1 MHRFTFRWMVW
12 FGAVVV
18 WVGGFPAEGKDFLA
32 AASQQACVEAGDIY
46 SQEALNLDSV
56 NLGAVVFSAGL
67 LPDDSTA
74 YLDVTDCSGDG
85 ILDIAISRSGAEDP
99 IQASMTFS
107 PNLCSGNA
115 PQVVEILLQ
124 HESSCT
130 LKAYDETFTQVDTAT
145 ALVSSATQW
154 LTLNSP
160 AGIRTILFEGS
171 VICIL
176 RVCWS
181 CEPWIENTPTP
192 TPTSTPSPTPN
203 PNCAEAGEVYSE
215 EVFNLES
222 VNLGMAEFTSGIL
235 LNGSTSYLHI
245 TDCSGDGGLDVLINR
260 SDEEDPVQVK
270 MVLSSN
276 LCSGNA
282 PQQVNL
288 LIRNGNACVL
298 TAYDETFTKVD
309 SATAASS
316 LEPQWVT
323 LGSPAGIRTVLFTG
337 SEICVLRVCR
347 DCQAHFEDTPT
358 PTVTTTPTATEQQQ
372 EPTSTPTSTPRDT
385 ATPTPTSTNVLRP
398 TVRPGRECIDFNG
411 DNIVDHEDL
420 LIFITEWQHAISN

>member
-1 MHRFTFRWMVW
+1 MRRFTFRRMVW
-12 FGAVVV
+12 LGAVVV

-46 SQEALNLDSV
+46 SQEAPNLDSV

-85 ILDIAISRSGAEDP
+85 LLDIAISRSEAEDP

-124 HESSCT
+124 HENSCT

-145 ALVSSATQW
+145 ALAGSATQW
-154 LTLNSP
+154 LTVNSP

-171 VICIL
+171 EICIL
-176 RVCWS
+176 RVCWT
-181 CEPWIENTPTP
+181 CEQQAVDTPTP
-192 TPTSTPSPTPN
+192 TATATPSPTSN

-222 VNLGMAEFTSGIL
+222 VNLGMAEFTAGIL

-245 TDCSGDGGLDVLINR
+245 TDCSGDGGLDVFINR

-270 MVLSSN
+270 MVLSPN

-316 LEPQWVT
+316 LEPQWLTV
-323 LGSPAGIRTVLFTG
+323 GSPQGVRTVLFSG

-347 DCQAHFEDTPT
+347 DCEAQFVDTPT
-358 PTVTTTPTATEQQQ
+358 PTVTLTPTETAEK
-372 EPTSTPTSTPRDT
+372 PTSTPTRPQAT
-385 ATPTPTSTNVLRP
+385 ATPTATLTPIPSP
-398 TVRPGRECIDFNG
+398 TVQPGHECIDFNG
-411 DNIVDHEDL
+411 NKVVDYEDL
-420 LIFITEWQHAISN
+420 LIFISEWHHVIPNE